1 MTATTAPTAPSVSP
15 GSYAARRE
23 RRKAVAYGVFFL
35 VLAAAMVILFVLN
48 SEPGMQSTFKL
59 NPTTREKIIQVPD
72 LVAPTRVT
80 LILLAIVVGFMGV
93 YQIVRGFKHVV
104 PMLGIVTLLFVFA
117 FLVWAVRDKSINLLG
132 IFTFAVAAATPIAFA
147 ALSGVMCERSGVIN
161 IGIEGMMLAAAMVAV
176 IFSSVTGSLWLGLGA
191 AVIASGILGLFL
203 AILAIRFRVDQII
216 AGTAINIFALGITS
230 FISQRFLQP
239 NPTLNSGGVFSKVA
253 IPGLSQIPILGPIF
267 FNQTPIVY
275 LLFLT
280 IIAVHFMLFYTRW
293 GLRTRAVGE
302 HPKAAD
308 TLGVSVFKIRYI
320 NVIVGGMIA
329 GIGGAYFTI
338 GSVGRF
344 DESITAGKGFIGL
357 AAMIFGR
364 WTPFGA
370 YGASLIFGF
379 SDALQ
384 AKLQILGKTQVP
396 IPTEWLLILPYLMTM
411 IVLAGVVGRTV
422 APAADGQPYTK
433 D

>member
-1 MTATTAPTAPSVSP
+1 MTATTAPTISV

-23 RRKAVAYGVFFL
+23 RRKAIAYGVFFL
-35 VLAAAMVILFVLN
+35 IVAVAILAFFVMNSTPAM
-48 SEPGMQSTFKL
+48 ESTFKL
-59 NPTTREKIIQVPD
+59 NPVTKEKIIKVPD
-72 LVAPTRVT
+72 LVLPTRAL
-80 LILLAIVVGFMGV
+80 LIALAAIVGALGL
-93 YQIVRGFKHVV
+93 YQILRGFKHVV
-104 PMLGIVTLLFVFA
+104 LVLGVVSLAFVFA

-147 ALSGVMCERSGVIN
+147 AMSGIMCERSGVIN
-161 IGIEGMMLAAAMVAV
+161 IAIEGMMLTASMIAV
-176 IFSSVTGSLWLGLGA
+176 IFSSITGSLWLGLLA

-230 FISQRFLQP
+230 FISQRFLQT
-239 NPTLNSGGVFSKVA
+239 NSALNSGGVFQKIA

-267 FNQTPIVY
+267 FNQTPLVY
-275 LLFLT
+275 LLFIT
-280 IIAVHFMLFYTRW
+280 IFAIHFMLFYTRW

-302 HPKAAD
+302 HPRAAD
-308 TLGVSVFKIRYI
+308 TLGVNVFKIRYI
-320 NVIVGGMIA
+320 NVIIGGMVA
-329 GIGGAYFTI
+329 GLGGAYFTI

-364 WTPFGA
+364 WTPIGA

-384 AKLQILGKTQVP
+384 AKLQVLGKTQVP
-396 IPTEWLLILPYLMTM
+396 IPTEWLLILPYVVTM
-411 IVLAGVVGRTV
+411 IVLAGVVGKTV
-422 APAADGQPYTK
+422 APAADGKPYTK

>member
-1 MTATTAPTAPSVSP
+1 MTATTAPTVSI

-23 RRKAVAYGVFFL
+23 RRKAIAYGVFFL
-35 VLAAAMVILFVLN
+35 IVAVAIFVFFVMN
-48 SEPGMQSTFKL
+48 STPGMESTFKL
-59 NPTTREKIIQVPD
+59 NPTTKEEIIKVPD
-72 LVAPTRVT
+72 LVVPTRAT
-80 LILLAIVVGFMGV
+80 LVVLAVIAGFLGL
-93 YQIVRGFKHVV
+93 YQVWRGFKHVV
-104 PMLGIVTLLFVFA
+104 LVLGIVALIFVAA

-132 IFTFAVAAATPIAFA
+132 ILTFAVAAATPIAFGA
-147 ALSGVMCERSGVIN
+147 MSGIMCERSGVIN
-161 IGIEGMMLAAAMVAV
+161 IAIEGMMLTGAMIAV
-176 IFSSVTGSLWLGLGA
+176 IFSSITGSLWLGLGA
-191 AVIASGILGLFL
+191 AVIASGILGVFL

-230 FISQRFLQP
+230 FISQRFLQT
-239 NPTLNSGGVFSKVA
+239 NPDLNSGGVFQKIA

-280 IIAVHFMLFYTRW
+280 IIAIHFMLFYTRW

-302 HPKAAD
+302 HPRAAD
-308 TLGVSVFKIRYI
+308 TLGVNVFKIRYI
-320 NVIVGGMIA
+320 NVIIGGMIA

-344 DESITAGKGFIGL
+344 DESVTAGKGFIGL

-384 AKLQILGKTQVP
+384 AKLQVLGKTQVP
-396 IPTEWLLILPYLMTM
+396 IPTEWLLILPYVVTM
-411 IVLAGVVGRTV
+411 IVLAGVVGKTV
-422 APAADGQPYTK
+422 APAADGKPYTK

>member
-1 MTATTAPTAPSVSP
+1 MAATTAPIATI

-23 RRKAVAYGVFFL
+23 RRKAIAYGVFFL
-35 VLAAAMVILFVLN
+35 LVALAIFFFFVRNSTPDMV
-48 SEPGMQSTFKL
+48 STFKL
-59 NPTTREKIIQVPD
+59 NPTTKEKVIQLGD
-72 LVAPTRVT
+72 LVLPTYQT
-80 LILLAIVVGFMGV
+80 LIVLATAVGLLGL
-93 YQIVRGFKHVV
+93 YQIIRGFKRVV
-104 PMLGIVTLLFVFA
+104 LVLGIVALLFVFA

-132 IFTFAVAAATPIAFA
+132 ILTFTVAAATPIAFGA
-147 ALSGVMCERSGVIN
+147 MSGVMCERSGVVN
-161 IGIEGMMLAAAMVAV
+161 IAIEGMMLTGAMVAV
-176 IFSSVTGSLWLGLGA
+176 IVASISGNLWLGLVGA
-191 AVIASGILGLFL
+191 VVISGLLGVFL
-203 AILAIRFRVDQII
+203 AVLAIHFRVDQII

-239 NPTLNSGGVFSKVA
+239 NPALNSGGVFAKVA
-253 IPGLSQIPILGPIF
+253 IPGLSQIPVLGPVF

-275 LLFLT
+275 ILFLT
-280 IIAVHFMLFYTRW
+280 ILAIHFMLFYTRW

-302 HPKAAD
+302 HPRAAD
-308 TLGVSVFKIRYI
+308 TLGVNVFKVRYI

-344 DESITAGKGFIGL
+344 DEAITAGKGFIGL

-384 AKLQILGKTQVP
+384 ARLQVLGKTQVP
-396 IPTEWLLILPYLMTM
+396 IPSEWLLILPYLVTM

-422 APAADGQPYTK
+422 APAADGKPYTK

>member
-1 MTATTAPTAPSVSP
+1 MAATTAPIASI

-23 RRKAVAYGVFFL
+23 RRKAIAYGVFFL
-35 VLAAAMVILFVLN
+35 LVALAIFFFFVRN
-48 SEPGMQSTFKL
+48 STPGMESTFKL
-59 NPTTREKIIQVPD
+59 NPTTREKVIQLGD
-72 LVAPTRVT
+72 LVLPTYQT
-80 LILLAIVVGFMGV
+80 LIVLATVVGLLGL
-93 YQIVRGFKHVV
+93 YQVIRGFKRVV
-104 PMLGIVTLLFVFA
+104 LVLGLVALLFVFA

-132 IFTFAVAAATPIAFA
+132 ILTFAVAAATPIAFGA
-147 ALSGVMCERSGVIN
+147 MSGIMCERSGVIN
-161 IGIEGMMLAAAMVAV
+161 IAIEGMMLTGAMIAV
-176 IFSSVTGSLWLGLGA
+176 IFSSITGSLWLGLGA
-191 AVIASGILGLFL
+191 AVIASGILGVFL

-230 FISQRFLQP
+230 FISQRFLQT
-239 NPTLNSGGVFSKVA
+239 NPDLNSGGVFQKIA

-280 IIAVHFMLFYTRW
+280 IIAIHFMLFYTRW

-302 HPKAAD
+302 HPRAAD
-308 TLGVSVFKIRYI
+308 TLGVNVFKIRYI
-320 NVIVGGMIA
+320 NVIIGGMIA

-384 AKLQILGKTQVP
+384 AKLQVLGKSQVP
-396 IPTEWLLILPYLMTM
+396 IPTEWLLILPYLVTM
-411 IVLAGVVGRTV
+411 IVLAGVVGKTV
-422 APAADGQPYTK
+422 APAADGKPYTK

>member
-1 MTATTAPTAPSVSP
+1 MTATTISPVST

-23 RRKAVAYGVFFL
+23 RRKAIAYGAFFL
-35 VLAAAMVILFVLN
+35 LMALAIYAFFVRH
-48 SEPGMQSTFKL
+48 STAGMESTFVL
-59 NPTTREKIIQVPD
+59 NPTTKEKVLKLPNMV
-72 LVAPTRVT
+72 LPTRT
-80 LILLAIVVGFMGV
+80 TLLALMSIAGLLGL
-93 YQIVRGFKHVV
+93 YQVVRGFKRVV
-104 PMLGIVTLLFVFA
+104 LVLGLVALLFVFA
-117 FLVWAVRDKSINLLG
+117 FLVWAVRGKSINLLG
-132 IFTFAVAAATPIAFA
+132 IFIFTVSAATPIAFGA
-147 ALSGVMCERSGVIN
+147 MSGVMCERSGVVN
-161 IGIEGMMLAAAMVAV
+161 IAIEGMMLTGAMVAV
-176 IFSSVTGSLWLGLGA
+176 IFASITDSLWIGLLT

-203 AILAIRFRVDQII
+203 AIMAIHFRVDQII

-239 NPTLNSGGVFSKVA
+239 IPELNSGGVFSKIA
-253 IPGLSQIPILGPIF
+253 IPGLSQIPIIGPTF

-275 LLFLT
+275 LLFL
-280 IIAVHFMLFYTRW
+280 IIISIHFMLFYTRW

-308 TLGVSVFKIRYI
+308 TLGVNVFRVRYI
-320 NVIVGGMIA
+320 NVIIGGMIA
-329 GIGGAYFTI
+329 GVGGAYFTI

-344 DESITAGKGFIGL
+344 DEAITAGKGFIGL

-364 WTPFGA
+364 WAPIGS

-384 AKLQILGKTQVP
+384 ARLQVLGKTQVP
-396 IPTEWLLILPYLMTM
+396 IPSEWLLILPYLVTM

-422 APAADGQPYTK
+422 APAADGKPYVK
-433 D
+433 G

>member
-1 MTATTAPTAPSVSP
+1 MAVTTAPIASI

-23 RRKAVAYGVFFL
+23 RRKAIAYGVFFL
-35 VLAAAMVILFVLN
+35 LVALAIFVFFVRN
-48 SEPGMQSTFKL
+48 SAPGMESTFKL
-59 NPTTREKIIQVPD
+59 NPTTREKVIQLGD
-72 LVAPTRVT
+72 LVLPTYQT
-80 LILLAIVVGFMGV
+80 LIVLATVVGLLGF
-93 YQIVRGFKHVV
+93 YQIARGFKRVV
-104 PMLGIVTLLFVFA
+104 LVLGIVALLFVFA

-132 IFTFAVAAATPIAFA
+132 ILTFTVAAATPIAFGA
-147 ALSGVMCERSGVIN
+147 MSGVMCERSGVIN
-161 IGIEGMMLAAAMVAV
+161 IAIEGMMLTGAMVAV
-176 IFSSVTGSLWLGLGA
+176 IFASISGSLWLGLLGA
-191 AVIASGILGLFL
+191 MIAAGLLGVFL
-203 AILAIRFRVDQII
+203 AVLAIHFRVDQII

-230 FISQRFLQP
+230 FISQRFMQP
-239 NPTLNSGGVFSKVA
+239 NPALNSGGIFSRVA
-253 IPGLSQIPILGPIF
+253 IPGLSQIPIIGPVF

-275 LLFLT
+275 ILFVT
-280 IIAVHFMLFYTRW
+280 IIAIHFMLFYTRW

-302 HPKAAD
+302 HPRAAD
-308 TLGVSVFKIRYI
+308 TLGVNVFKIRYI
-320 NVIVGGMIA
+320 NVIIGGMIA

-344 DESITAGKGFIGL
+344 DEAITAGKGFIGL

-384 AKLQILGKTQVP
+384 ARLQVLGKTQVP
-396 IPTEWLLILPYLMTM
+396 IPSEWLLILPYLVTM

-422 APAADGQPYTK
+422 APAADGKPYTK

>member
-1 MTATTAPTAPSVSP
+1 LI
-15 GSYAARRE
+15 
-23 RRKAVAYGVFFL
+23 VAGAI
-35 VLAAAMVILFVLN
+35 VLLFVMN
-48 SEPGMQSTFKL
+48 SEPGMESTFKL
-59 NPTTREKIIQVPD
+59 NPTTKEKIIKVPD
-72 LVAPTRVT
+72 LVVPTRAT
-80 LILLAIVVGFMGV
+80 LIVLATVAGLLGLFQVW
-93 YQIVRGFKHVV
+93 RGFKHVV
-104 PMLGIVTLLFVFA
+104 LVLGLVVLLFVFA

-132 IFTFAVAAATPIAFA
+132 ILTFAVAAATPIAFGA
-147 ALSGVMCERSGVIN
+147 MSGIMCERSGVIN
-161 IGIEGMMLAAAMVAV
+161 IAIEGMMLTAAMVAV

-191 AVIASGILGLFL
+191 AMISSGLLGVFL

-230 FISQRFLQP
+230 FISQRFLQT
-239 NPTLNSGGVFSKVA
+239 NPELNSGGVFPKIA
-253 IPGLSQIPILGPIF
+253 IPGLSQIPVLGPIF

-275 LLFLT
+275 LLFIT
-280 IIAVHFMLFYTRW
+280 IIAIHFMLFYTRW

-302 HPKAAD
+302 HPRAAD
-308 TLGVSVFKIRYI
+308 TLGVNVFKVRYI
-320 NVIVGGMIA
+320 NVIIGGMIA

-344 DESITAGKGFIGL
+344 DEAITAGKGFIGL

-411 IVLAGVVGRTV
+411 IVLAGVVGKTV
-422 APAADGQPYTK
+422 APAADGKPYTK

>member
-1 MTATTAPTAPSVSP
+1 
-15 GSYAARRE
+15 
-23 RRKAVAYGVFFL
+23 
-35 VLAAAMVILFVLN
+35 
-48 SEPGMQSTFKL
+48 
-59 NPTTREKIIQVPD
+59 
-72 LVAPTRVT
+72 
-80 LILLAIVVGFMGV
+80 
-93 YQIVRGFKHVV
+93 
-104 PMLGIVTLLFVFA
+104 
-117 FLVWAVRDKSINLLG
+117 
-132 IFTFAVAAATPIAFA
+132 
-147 ALSGVMCERSGVIN
+147 MCERSGVIN
-161 IGIEGMMLAAAMVAV
+161 IAIEGMMLTGAMIAV
-176 IFSSVTGSLWLGLGA
+176 IFSSITGSLWLGLGA
-191 AVIASGILGLFL
+191 AVIASGILGVFL

-230 FISQRFLQP
+230 FISQRFLQT
-239 NPTLNSGGVFSKVA
+239 NPELNSGGVFQKIA

-280 IIAVHFMLFYTRW
+280 IIAIHFMLFYTRW

-302 HPKAAD
+302 HPRAAD
-308 TLGVSVFKIRYI
+308 TLGVNVFKIRYI
-320 NVIVGGMIA
+320 NVIIGGMIA

-384 AKLQILGKTQVP
+384 AKLQVSGQDP
-396 IPTEWLLILPYLMTM
+396 GAHPHRM
-411 IVLAGVVGRTV
+411 
-422 APAADGQPYTK
+422 AADPALRGDDDRAGGCRRKNGGACCRRQAVYEGLNVGQIANLPGSPGGKLAICPTFGEPQ
-433 D
+433 

>member
-1 MTATTAPTAPSVSP
+1 MTATTAPTVSI
-15 GSYAARRE
+15 GSYAARRD
-23 RRKAVAYGVFFL
+23 RRKAIAYGVFFL
-35 VLAAAMVILFVLN
+35 IVALAIVVLFVMN
-48 SEPGMQSTFKL
+48 STPGMESTFKL
-59 NPTTREKIIQVPD
+59 NPTTKEKIIKVPD
-72 LVAPTRVT
+72 LVVPTRAT
-80 LILLAIVVGFMGV
+80 LIVLAALAGALGL
-93 YQIVRGFKHVV
+93 YQVIRGFKRVV
-104 PMLGIVTLLFVFA
+104 LVLGIVTLLFVFA

-132 IFTFAVAAATPIAFA
+132 ILTFAVAAATPIAFGA
-147 ALSGVMCERSGVIN
+147 MSGIMCERSGVIN
-161 IGIEGMMLAAAMVAV
+161 IAIEGMMLTGAMIAV
-176 IFSSVTGSLWLGLGA
+176 IFSSITGSLWLGLGA
-191 AVIASGILGLFL
+191 AVIASGILGVFL

-230 FISQRFLQP
+230 FISQRFLQT
-239 NPTLNSGGVFSKVA
+239 NPDLNSGGVFQKIA

-280 IIAVHFMLFYTRW
+280 IIAIHFMLFYTRW

-302 HPKAAD
+302 HPRAAD
-308 TLGVSVFKIRYI
+308 TLGVNVFKIRYI
-320 NVIVGGMIA
+320 NVIIGGMIA

-384 AKLQILGKTQVP
+384 AKLQVLGKSQVP
-396 IPTEWLLILPYLMTM
+396 IPTEWLLILPYLVTM
-411 IVLAGVVGRTV
+411 IVLAGVVGKTV
-422 APAADGQPYTK
+422 APAADGKPYTK

>member
-1 MTATTAPTAPSVSP
+1 MTATTAPTVSI

-23 RRKAVAYGVFFL
+23 RRKAIAYGVFFL
-35 VLAAAMVILFVLN
+35 IVALAIVVLFVMN
-48 SEPGMQSTFKL
+48 STPGMESTFKL
-59 NPTTREKIIQVPD
+59 NPTTKEKIIKVPD
-72 LVAPTRVT
+72 LVVPTRAT
-80 LILLAIVVGFMGV
+80 LVVLAVIAGFLGL
-93 YQIVRGFKHVV
+93 YQVWRGFKHVV
-104 PMLGIVTLLFVFA
+104 LVLGIVALIFVAA

-132 IFTFAVAAATPIAFA
+132 ILTFAVAAATPIAFGA
-147 ALSGVMCERSGVIN
+147 MSGIMCERSGVIN
-161 IGIEGMMLAAAMVAV
+161 IAIEGMMLTGAMIAV
-176 IFSSVTGSLWLGLGA
+176 IFSSITGSLWLGLGA
-191 AVIASGILGLFL
+191 AVIASGILGVFL

-230 FISQRFLQP
+230 FISQRFLQT
-239 NPTLNSGGVFSKVA
+239 NPDLNSGGVFQKIA

-280 IIAVHFMLFYTRW
+280 IIAIHFMLFYTRW

-302 HPKAAD
+302 HPRAAD
-308 TLGVSVFKIRYI
+308 TLGVNVFKIRYI
-320 NVIVGGMIA
+320 NVIIGGMIA

-384 AKLQILGKTQVP
+384 AKLQVLGKSQVP
-396 IPTEWLLILPYLMTM
+396 IPTEWLLILPYLVTM
-411 IVLAGVVGRTV
+411 IVLAGVVGKTV
-422 APAADGQPYTK
+422 APAADGKPYTK

>member
-1 MTATTAPTAPSVSP
+1 MTATTAPTISV

-23 RRKAVAYGVFFL
+23 RRKAIAYGVFFL
-35 VLAAAMVILFVLN
+35 VVAAAILAFFVMN
-48 SEPGMQSTFKL
+48 STPGMESTFKL
-59 NPTTREKIIQVPD
+59 NPVTKEKIIKVPD
-72 LVAPTRVT
+72 LVLPTRAI
-80 LILLAIVVGFMGV
+80 LIALAAIVGALGL
-93 YQIVRGFKHVV
+93 YQILRGFKHVV
-104 PMLGIVTLLFVFA
+104 LVLGVVSLAFVFA

-147 ALSGVMCERSGVIN
+147 AMSGIMCERSGVIN
-161 IGIEGMMLAAAMVAV
+161 IAIEGMMLTASMIAV
-176 IFSSVTGSLWLGLGA
+176 IFSSITGSLWLGLLA

-230 FISQRFLQP
+230 FISQRFLQTNSASELGGRLPKDRHSWPVANSHPWPGFLQP
-239 NPTLNSGGVFSKVA
+239 NAYCLLAFHHDLCDSLHAVLHS
-253 IPGLSQIPILGPIF
+253 LGPAH
-267 FNQTPIVY
+267 PGC
-275 LLFLT
+275 
-280 IIAVHFMLFYTRW
+280 R
-293 GLRTRAVGE
+293 RA
-302 HPKAAD
+302 PARAD
-308 TLGVSVFKIRYI
+308 TLGVNVFKIRYI
-320 NVIVGGMIA
+320 NVIIGGMVA
-329 GIGGAYFTI
+329 GLGGAYFTI

-344 DESITAGKGFIGL
+344 DKSITAGKGFIGL

-384 AKLQILGKTQVP
+384 AKLQVLGKTQVP
-396 IPTEWLLILPYLMTM
+396 IPTEWLLILPYLVTM
-411 IVLAGVVGRTV
+411 IVLAGVVGKTV
-422 APAADGQPYTK
+422 APAADGKPYTK

>member
-1 MTATTAPTAPSVSP
+1 MAVTTAPIASV
-15 GSYAARRE
+15 GSYAARRA
-23 RRKAVAYGVFFL
+23 RRKAIAYGVFFL
-35 VLAAAMVILFVLN
+35 LVAAAIFFFFVRN
-48 SEPGMQSTFKL
+48 SAPGMESTFKL
-59 NPTTREKIIQVPD
+59 NPTTKEKVLELPD
-72 LVAPTRVT
+72 WVLPTYQT
-80 LILLAIVVGFMGV
+80 LIVLAAIVGV
-93 YQIVRGFKHVV
+93 LGLYQIIRGFKRVV
-104 PMLGIVTLLFVFA
+104 LVLGFVALLFVFA

-132 IFTFAVAAATPIAFA
+132 ILTFTVAAATPIAFGA
-147 ALSGVMCERSGVIN
+147 MSGVMCERSGVVN
-161 IGIEGMMLAAAMVAV
+161 IAIEGMMLTGAMVAV
-176 IFSSVTGSLWLGLGA
+176 IFASVSGSLWLGLVS
-191 AVIASGILGLFL
+191 AVIASGILGVFL
-203 AILAIRFRVDQII
+203 AIMAIHFRVDQII

-239 NPTLNSGGVFSKVA
+239 IPALNSGGVFPKVA
-253 IPGLSQIPILGPIF
+253 IPGLSQIPILGPVF

-275 LLFLT
+275 ILFVT
-280 IIAVHFMLFYTRW
+280 VIAIHFMLFYTRW

-302 HPKAAD
+302 HPRAAD
-308 TLGVSVFKIRYI
+308 TLGVNVFKIRYV
-320 NVIVGGMIA
+320 NVIIGAMIA
-329 GIGGAYFTI
+329 GIGGSYFTI

-344 DESITAGKGFIGL
+344 DEAITAGKGFIGL

-379 SDALQ
+379 ADALQ
-384 AKLQILGKTQVP
+384 ARLQVLGKTQVP
-396 IPTEWLLILPYLMTM
+396 IPSEWLLILPYLVTM

>member
-1 MTATTAPTAPSVSP
+1 MTATTAPTVSV

-23 RRKAVAYGVFFL
+23 RRKAIAYGVFFL
-35 VLAAAMVILFVLN
+35 IVAVAIFVFFVMN
-48 SEPGMQSTFKL
+48 STPGMESTFKL
-59 NPTTREKIIQVPD
+59 NPTTKEKIIKVPD
-72 LVAPTRVT
+72 LVLPTRAT
-80 LILLAIVVGFMGV
+80 LIVLAGLTGILGL
-93 YQIVRGFKHVV
+93 YQVIRGFKRVV
-104 PMLGIVTLLFVFA
+104 LVLGLVALMFVFA

-132 IFTFAVAAATPIAFA
+132 ILTFAVAAATPIAFGA
-147 ALSGVMCERSGVIN
+147 MSGIMCERSGVIN
-161 IGIEGMMLAAAMVAV
+161 IAIEGMMLTGAMIAV
-176 IFSSVTGSLWLGLGA
+176 IFSSITGSLWLGLGA
-191 AVIASGILGLFL
+191 AVIASGILGVFL

-239 NPTLNSGGVFSKVA
+239 NPELNSGGVFQKIA

-280 IIAVHFMLFYTRW
+280 IIAIHFMLFYTRW

-302 HPKAAD
+302 HPRAAD
-308 TLGVSVFKIRYI
+308 TLGVNVFKIRYI
-320 NVIVGGMIA
+320 NVIIGGMIA

-396 IPTEWLLILPYLMTM
+396 IPTEWLLILPYVVTM
-411 IVLAGVVGRTV
+411 IVLAGVVGKTV
-422 APAADGQPYTK
+422 APAADGKPYTK